1 MLRRLIVL
9 LLALSL
15 AWAPALAARRLVL
28 HPSGPETSSGT
39 GTEISTRGAETLYIN
54 VYVTAGSGTV
64 TSFEMFLESSM
75 DGTIFIDVACLEFL
89 KSGEANP
96 SQPTLNE
103 RTFIDET
110 AVVTSAQYSAVCQ
123 PGGGTV
129 RLNWTIIGT
138 TPSETFTA
146 YAVVR

>member
-1 MLRRLIVL
+1 MRRLAVL
-9 LLALSL
+9 LLALAL

-28 HPSGPETSSGT
+28 HPSGPETTSAT
-39 GTEISTRGAETLYIN
+39 GTETSTRGAETLYIN

-75 DGTIFIDVACLEFL
+75 DGTIFTDVACLEFF
-89 KSGEANP
+89 KSGAGNP
-96 SQPTLNE
+96 AKPTLNE

-129 RLNWTIIGT
+129 RLNWTITGT
-138 TPSETFTA
+138 SPSETFTA
-146 YAVVR
+146 YAIVR